1 MTADAEQPDRIEQE
15 AAEWFALLQ
24 SGAATRA
31 DRQAWRAW
39 HDSAEAHRAAGLGT
53 TAVSPVAVR
62 ARVADP
68 SHAGQHVAAAG
79 ALVPAS
85 WAVAWRAPEA

>member
-1 MTADAEQPDRIEQE
+1 MEHLLDAGVKPYWHQRLPPNDGGLSAGQI
-15 AAEWFALLQ
+15 AAWL
-24 SGAATRA
+24 R
-31 DRQAWRAW
+31 
-39 HDSAEAHRAAGLGT
+39 AHRAAGLGT

-79 ALVPAS
+79 ALLPAS